1 MVNICR
7 QKQRRVFWNFFT
19 DNYGT
24 GYGYPVVEFPK
35 NMNLKFDN
43 ICGYLRQYKKNML
56 DYNRLNLTEE
66 VVNSS
71 ISIYQERYHLSLF

>member
-1 MVNICR
+1 
-7 QKQRRVFWNFFT
+7 
-19 DNYGT
+19 
-24 GYGYPVVEFPK
+24 
-35 NMNLKFDN
+35 MNLKFDN